1 MISKQFRWISG
12 SLSLVS
18 LAWAGRADAAVPIS
32 PDTSR
37 LSVTHQSAPAQPFN
51 DSFEAEVLRISPEPL
66 PEALSRQQT
75 ALLPLS
81 APATQPQ
88 PIEAIQAS
96 SGAASLPAPLLEIA
110 TPRPD
115 APQLSQRPGQE
126 DRFNAPEPE
135 TDPLPSQQPPV
146 LPEPPETPPETRPET
161 PPETSPTS
169 PETSPDEPRV
179 AVQEI
184 QVLGSTV
191 FDEADFDPILAD
203 YEGRDLTIQELRQA
217 ADAVTQLY
225 LNEGYITSR
234 AILSNQTIENGVVQL
249 QVVEGSL
256 ADIQVEGAD
265 RLARYVRDRIELGAD
280 TPLSQIDLENQL
292 RLLRV
297 DPLID
302 NIEASLRAGEGLG
315 ESLLIVRV
323 DAADPIEAH
332 LIVDTDSPPS
342 VGTVRT
348 GAEVVYRNPL
358 GIGDQLRASAFRAT
372 TGGSELYELS
382 YRAPINAMNGT
393 ISARILPSEFEI
405 IDPAEIAAL
414 DVSGSAD
421 VYELSYRQPLIRTPQ
436 EEFALSL
443 GFRHRDGETLLSGFK
458 IDESSTSVVQFG
470 QDYVRRDVSGAW
482 ALRSQFNLG
491 TGLLD
496 ATNRDGEADGQFLSW
511 LGQVQRAQVLNQN
524 NILILQGDVQLATD
538 SLLGSEQF
546 VVGGGQ
552 SVRGYSQNAR
562 FGDNGV
568 RLSAEDR
575 IVVDRDESGTPILQL
590 APFVDMAA
598 VWNTESDTA
607 ANDDNFLLG
616 TGVGL
621 LYRPIDQLNIR
632 FDVGVPLVEL
642 DEPGDSA
649 QDVFIYLNLDYRL

>member
-1 MISKQFRWISG
+1 MIFKQLRWISG
-12 SLSLVS
+12 SLSLIS
-18 LAWAGRADAAVPIS
+18 LAWVGRATAAVPIA
-32 PDTSR
+32 PDDSIST
-37 LSVTHQSAPAQPFN
+37 THHSA
-51 DSFEAEVLRISPEPL
+51 S
-66 PEALSRQQT
+66 
-75 ALLPLS
+75 
-81 APATQPQ
+81 
-88 PIEAIQAS
+88 
-96 SGAASLPAPLLEIA
+96 A
-110 TPRPD
+110 TPRSQLLDERVTATPELSPERLPSPQTSLLPKPAD
-115 APQLSQRPGQE
+115 AAAPIATDTPQPSFTNTPLSSFTNTQLSQRPGQE
-126 DRFNAPEPE
+126 DRFTTPDPEAE
-135 TDPLPSQQPPV
+135 PLPEQQPPV
-146 LPEPPETPPETRPET
+146 LPEPPEPSPEIPPETP
-161 PPETSPTS
+161 
-169 PETSPDEPRV
+169 PDEPRV
-179 AVQEI
+179 AVQDI
-184 QVLGSTV
+184 QVVGSTV
-191 FDEADFDPILAD
+191 FDEADFAPILAD
-203 YEGRDLTIQELRQA
+203 YEGRELTIQQLRQA
-217 ADAVTQLY
+217 ADEVTQLY

-249 QVVEGSL
+249 QVIEGSL

-265 RLARYVRDRIELGAD
+265 RLAGYVRDRIELGAD

-315 ESLLIVRV
+315 ESILIVRV
-323 DAADPIEAH
+323 DAANDLEAH
-332 LIVDTDSPPS
+332 LVVDTNSPPS

-348 GAEVVYRNPL
+348 GAEVTYRNPF
-358 GIGDQLRASAFRAT
+358 GIGDQLQASAYRAT

-382 YRAPINAMNGT
+382 YRAPVNAMNGT

-414 DVSGSAD
+414 DVTGSAD
-421 VYELSYRQPLIRTPQ
+421 VYELSYRQPLIRTPR
-436 EEFALSL
+436 EELALSL
-443 GFRHRDGETLLSGFK
+443 GFRHRDGETLLSGFQ

-470 QDYVRRDVSGAW
+470 QDYVRRDVNGAW

-496 ATNRDGEADGQFLSW
+496 ATDRANGVDGQFFSW

-590 APFVDMAA
+590 APFIDMAA
-598 VWNTESDTA
+598 VWNNESSTA

-642 DEPGDSA
+642 DEPGDSP